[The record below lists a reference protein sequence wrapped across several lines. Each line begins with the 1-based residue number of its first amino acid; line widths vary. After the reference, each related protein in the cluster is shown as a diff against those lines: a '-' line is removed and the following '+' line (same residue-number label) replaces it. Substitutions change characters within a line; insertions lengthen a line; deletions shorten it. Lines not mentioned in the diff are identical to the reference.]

1 MIDSVPML
9 ICPTVSQSASS
20 TNRFRRVFM
29 RSISGIRRF
38 YLTRLPWVLLG
49 GFCWLLGIVALFLLS
64 AGAEDR
70 VPGGNQGSMED
81 QGPKPSW
88 RVGGSA
94 FYTTGKYGTDVRT
107 DTLYVPSSLRRLF
120 NNGDLTLV
128 IPYVSV
134 TSNCGVTIVNGVPL
148 RTGGLCPSTTGP
160 SGTFPSRVT
169 ESGLGD
175 LLLIGRYYLYT
186 EQADGLMPSVMVSGR
201 IKAPTADRDR
211 GLGTGEWDEGV
222 GLGLTKMI
230 AHKLVGFTDV
240 GYTFIGKPDGANLRD
255 QWSYDLGLGYYVL
268 PQVLVSLYYE
278 EARAVVPTFENP
290 RDVFLATSWRVTNDF
305 RLNAGIEKGLSNG
318 APDYGASVGAGMRF

>member
-1 MIDSVPML
+1 MSDSLVMSSNPMFHHSGS
-9 ICPTVSQSASS
+9 PTD
-20 TNRFRRVFM
+20 RFWRVLM
-29 RSISGIRRF
+29 PSIPVF
-38 YLTRLPWVLLG
+38 PWFALTRLPWILLG
-49 GFCWLLGIVALFLLS
+49 GFCWLLVTVAILPPS

-94 FYTTGKYGTDVRT
+94 FYTSGKYGTDVRT
-107 DTLYVPSSLRRLF
+107 DTLYVPTSLRRLF
-120 NNGDLTLV
+120 SNGDLTLV

-134 TSNCGVTIVNGVPL
+134 TSNCGVTLVNGVPL
-148 RTGGLCPSTTGP
+148 RTGGLCPSTTSP

-186 EQADGLMPSVMVSGR
+186 EQTDGLMPSVMVSGR
-201 IKAPTADRDR
+201 VKAPTADRDR

-222 GLGLTKMI
+222 GLGLTKML
-230 AHKLVGFTDV
+230 ASKLVGFTDV

-255 QWSYDLGLGYYVL
+255 QWSYDVGLGYYVL
-268 PQVLVSLYYE
+268 PTVLVSLYYE

-305 RLNAGIEKGLSNG
+305 RLNAGLVKGLSSG
-318 APDYGASVGAGMRF
+318 APEYGASVGASMRF